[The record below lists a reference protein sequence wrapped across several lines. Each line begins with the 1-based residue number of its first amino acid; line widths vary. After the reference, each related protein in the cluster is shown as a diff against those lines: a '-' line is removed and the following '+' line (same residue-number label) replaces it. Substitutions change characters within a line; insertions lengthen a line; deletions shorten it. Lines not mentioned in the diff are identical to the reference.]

1 MPKPE
6 ELKEGVVVVTG
17 GSRGIGASITRSA
30 LRRGFRVAA
39 LSRSGELPGGVEP
52 YADRVTAM
60 AADLNSEEKV
70 RECFAALDARF
81 GKIRALVNNAGIHRA
96 GVSART
102 KTEEFESILQTN
114 TVAAFRAMRDCYP
127 YLKRQGG
134 VVINIGSVFETLG
147 AAQNASY
154 SASKGALSAL
164 TRSLASEWA
173 RDGIIL
179 LTVAPGY
186 VATDMNTDY
195 LARSEVADYFARQT
209 MIGRPAQADE
219 VGELVAGLLDLDL
232 ALLTGQ
238 TLRADGGHSVGHGHL
253 R

>member
-6 ELKEGVVVVTG
+6 ELKTGILVVTG
-17 GSRGIGASITRSA
+17 GSRGIGASITRAA

-39 LSRSGELPGGVEP
+39 LSRSGELPAGVEP
-52 YADRVTAM
+52 YADRVTAV
-60 AADLNSEEKV
+60 ASDLNNEEQV

-81 GKIRALVNNAGIHRA
+81 GQIRALVNNAGIHRA

-102 KTEEFESILQTN
+102 KSDDFESILQTN
-114 TVAAFRAMRDCYP
+114 TVAAFKAMRECYP
-127 YLKRQGG
+127 YLKREGG
-134 VVINIGSVFETLG
+134 VVINIGSIFETLG

-154 SASKGALSAL
+154 SASKAALSAL
-164 TRSLASEWA
+164 TRSLASEWS
-173 RDGIIL
+173 RDGIVL
-179 LTVAPGY
+179 LNVAPGY

-195 LARSEVADYFARQT
+195 LARTEVTEYFARQT

-219 VGELVAGLLDLDL
+219 VGDLVAGLLDLDL
-232 ALLTGQ
+232 TLLTGQ
-238 TLRADGGHSVGHGHL
+238 TLRADGGHSVAHGHL